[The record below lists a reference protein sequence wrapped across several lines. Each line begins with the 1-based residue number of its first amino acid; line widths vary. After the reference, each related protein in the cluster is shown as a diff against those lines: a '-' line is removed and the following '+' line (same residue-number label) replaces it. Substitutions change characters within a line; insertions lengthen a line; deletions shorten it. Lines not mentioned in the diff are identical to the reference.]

1 VAASVSGQLEKIKDS
16 NGLLENINKG
26 LNAYLEKKR
35 LFFPRYVIYTLSVV
49 LYLLY
54 QQSDYP
60 HRRLSPHPDAPNP
73 GVMSCHSLTRTQ
85 EDPLVPCLRII
96 SCRNLTRHAGRGGRR
111 THALPNSQ
119 PGFFCTA
126 ARDR

>member
-1 VAASVSGQLEKIKDS
+1 MAASVSGQLEKIKDS

-60 HRRLSPHPDAPNP
+60 HRRLSPHPDAPIQ
-73 GVMSCHSLTRTQ
+73 V
-85 EDPLVPCLRII
+85 
-96 SCRNLTRHAGRGGRR
+96 
-111 THALPNSQ
+111 
-119 PGFFCTA
+119 
-126 ARDR
+126 